1 MRHGSLLA
9 LALALAGPGEA
20 ADRPPARWP
29 QAVVRMLAADALAYA
44 PPDLKRMIARH
55 ASRLMAGV
63 NDAATADAGGRG
75 TAERLAAAAR
85 GARGI
90 AAIVRGHERFSEVA
104 YQIGGLVYEAAQAFP
119 PPPSD
124 PAAVARLT
132 KEPASFLGYPPE
144 PFRDPERLAEARLPA
159 ATPRLAY
166 DSSLTLST
174 RLLAWVWKTAGGDVR
189 AVAGHPEA
197 KGPYSVRE
205 ND

>member
-1 MRHGSLLA
+1 MRHGALLA
-9 LALALAGPGEA
+9 LAFALAGRGQA
-20 ADRPPARWP
+20 AEPAPARWP
-29 QAVVRMLAADALAYA
+29 QPVVRMIAADALAYA

-63 NDAATADAGGRG
+63 NDAASADAGASG
-75 TAERLAAAAR
+75 TAERRAAAAR

-90 AAIVRGHERFSEVA
+90 ATIIRGHARFSEVA
-104 YQIGGLVYEAAQAFP
+104 YQIGGLVYEAAHAFP
-119 PPPSD
+119 PPPAE
-124 PAAVARLT
+124 PAALTRLT
-132 KEPASFLGYPPE
+132 KEAASFLGYPPD
-144 PFRDPERLAEARLPA
+144 PFRDPERIAEARLPA

-197 KGPYSVRE
+197 KGPYYVRE